1 MDRQRLHK
9 NWTTVAG
16 MIDRLM
22 TLTIG
27 WLDGFFVELIEH
39 AFHITQGLP
48 IVKKRLSVKPTLG
61 SLAFENREE
70 N

>member
-1 MDRQRLHK
+1 
-9 NWTTVAG
+9 
-16 MIDRLM
+16 MIDRSM
-22 TLTIG
+22 TSTIG
-27 WLDGFFVELIEH
+27 WLDDFFVESIEH